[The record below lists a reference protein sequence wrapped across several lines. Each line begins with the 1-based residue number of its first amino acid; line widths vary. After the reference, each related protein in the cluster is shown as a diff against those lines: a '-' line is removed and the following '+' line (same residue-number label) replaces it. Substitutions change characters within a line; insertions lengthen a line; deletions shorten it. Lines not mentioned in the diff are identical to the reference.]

1 MELVL
6 LRHAKAEK
14 QSPGLPD
21 ETRNL
26 TTKGFKTARAVAKG
40 LSRYWAAGAKIEI
53 WASQAQ
59 RSTQTAA
66 ILAETINAIKVKEYP
81 AIYSGNLEE
90 LIAEWRVSKA
100 DIIVIVGHE
109 PYLSIWSKQLAGATI
124 TFKKCAAAGFVFQSP
139 KEATLNWFAG
149 PKVLAAF
156 GKENQGV

>member
-53 WASQAQ
+53 WA
-59 RSTQTAA
+59 
-66 ILAETINAIKVKEYP
+66 
-81 AIYSGNLEE
+81 GNLQRQPGR
-90 LIAEWRVSKA
+90 INRRVA
-100 DIIVIVGHE
+100 
-109 PYLSIWSKQLAGATI
+109 SI
-124 TFKKCAAAGFVFQSP
+124 
-139 KEATLNWFAG
+139 
-149 PKVLAAF
+149 
-156 GKENQGV
+156 QGRYYSYRRP